1 MKASTGLAKKG
12 MTAAIFVLFL
22 FLISCQQRLP
32 INPPANNLTLL
43 GTVQGIVGNQEGV
56 YQQDLYHNP
65 DAQEIVSVFE
75 FADLRGKIIGKAELT
90 AAADLVSL
98 IGSTKISIP
107 GQTRLKIGNF
117 FTILVTVSA
126 PRSRPDYYQVEIKV
140 VENLDKVTFF
150 IAKKNSLSK
159 SGSAGEAIDVEAAPS
174 LMTAAISGNVV
185 LLCLGPQTTMVEAR
199 DCLLSAPAYC
209 SKRGVGDAFI
219 QGRMSLDVG
228 CEKQC
233 RIICK
238 SHDQGKIG
246 R

>member
-1 MKASTGLAKKG
+1 MEATTGLAKKAI
-12 MTAAIFVLFL
+12 TAAMFALFVV
-22 FLISCQQRLP
+22 LISCQQRLP
-32 INPPANNLTLL
+32 TKPPADNLTLL

-56 YQQDLYHNP
+56 YQQDLYHDP
-65 DAQEIVSVFE
+65 DAKEIVSIFQ
-75 FADLRGKIIGKAELT
+75 FADLRGRVIGKAELT

-98 IGSTKISIP
+98 IGSTKFNIP
-107 GQTRLKIGNF
+107 GQTRLKIGTF

-126 PRSRPDYYQVEIKV
+126 PKSRPDYYQVEVKV
-140 VENLDKVTFF
+140 VENSDKVTFF
-150 IAKKNSLSK
+150 IPKKSSLSK
-159 SGSAGEAIDVEAAPS
+159 SGWAEETVDVEAAPA

-185 LLCLGPQTTMVEAR
+185 LLCLGPQTTMIEAR

-209 SKRGVGDAFI
+209 SKRGVSDAFI